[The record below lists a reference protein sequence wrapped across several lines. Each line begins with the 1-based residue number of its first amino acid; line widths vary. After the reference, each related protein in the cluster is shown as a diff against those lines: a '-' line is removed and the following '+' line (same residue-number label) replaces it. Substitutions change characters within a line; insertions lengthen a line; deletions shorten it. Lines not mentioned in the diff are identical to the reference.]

1 MADAV
6 YFNVAPNFDLHM
18 FAGQLAEKYRTTVKQ
33 LQSWNGIANA
43 NLIYVGQKIRVK

>member
-1 MADAV
+1 MSKEL
-6 YFNVAPNFDLHM
+6 FNVQPGDTLSE
-18 FAGQLAEKYRTTVKQ
+18 LAEKYGTTVKQ